1 MQHALMVEIIPGDM
15 IAAASSGGDDDDKMM
30 MMMMMMG
37 GGTGILQLL
46 SYLQAHAACSD
57 GRDHSG

>member
-1 MQHALMVEIIPGDM
+1 MQHARIVDIVLEDT
-15 IAAASSGGDDDDKMM
+15 IAAAFPGGDDDDDDDGR
-30 MMMMMMG
+30 G
-37 GGTGILQLL
+37 GPGVLQLL

>member
-1 MQHALMVEIIPGDM
+1 MQHARIVDIVLEDTLQQHFL
-15 IAAASSGGDDDDKMM
+15 AA
-30 MMMMMMG
+30 MMMMMG
-37 GGTGILQLL
+37 GGTGILQLP

>member
-1 MQHALMVEIIPGDM
+1 MRHALMVEIIPGDM
-15 IAAASSGGDDDDKMM
+15 IAAASSGGDDDDDDDDDDD
-30 MMMMMMG
+30 G